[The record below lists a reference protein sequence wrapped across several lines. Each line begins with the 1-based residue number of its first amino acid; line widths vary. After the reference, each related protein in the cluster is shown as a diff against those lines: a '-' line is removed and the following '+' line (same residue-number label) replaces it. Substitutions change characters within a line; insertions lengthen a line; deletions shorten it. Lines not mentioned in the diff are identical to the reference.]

1 MRAAGSWSQTGPPD
15 IVRRMQNNTQHMP
28 NPHFNPHSSPPS
40 KHAVTHRMRLLP
52 SLLLCLSSL
61 PLAGCSNAS
70 EPAVA
75 QARVEARPNAA
86 QSAPLPPKPVIPPI
100 SQLRI
105 ALEAVEAGRESPVEL
120 PADHA
125 MRGWI
130 GYAALRRE
138 LATLQPDRAEA
149 FLRRHAGEP
158 VADVFR
164 EAWLGTLARRE
175 DWIHFLQA
183 WSPAV
188 KDTALRC
195 HALNARQALGR
206 VDADW
211 TEQAQALWRG
221 AARSLPDA
229 CDAPMAVLAARGGL
243 PAALRWARIE
253 KAAEAWQPAVMRAA
267 ARGLPADEF
276 ALAMDYAAFLDA
288 PHARAY
294 DWPKTARSRAIAS
307 HGLAR
312 YAKAQPAAAESLLPK
327 YASALGMNDAERG
340 RALYQGALWT
350 VASYGSE
357 SARRLNAVPDVAYDA
372 RLHEWRVREAMSRSD
387 WRATLA
393 AIRKMPPAQRSDS
406 RWTYFEGRM
415 LELTGDEAG
424 AKAAFAR
431 AAKIPE
437 FHGFLAADR
446 IGAPYALC
454 PWEWTP
460 EPRAKTAIERD
471 PAIARAMA
479 LYTLE
484 RAGWAEREWKH
495 ALARFTPEQ
504 RRIAVE
510 VAQDN
515 GWFDRGVFG
524 LVRVDG
530 TSYPDELRLY
540 RLRFPLHHDDVIRR
554 EAAKHRLDPTWVAAE
569 IRAESV
575 FNPRARSHADARGLM
590 QVLPSTGAGVA
601 RRIGL
606 DWRGG
611 DALYDSEYNI
621 MLGTAYLRQ
630 LEDKYAQTYLAIA
643 AYNAGPAPV
652 ARWMSQRPGMPA
664 DLWIETVSYK
674 ETRDYIARILAFS
687 VIYDWRLN
695 GKAMPVTDRLAGRM
709 VDTRKAFVC
718 PAPEPSS
725 ATGNSTPTTRPS
737 PDEGDAGD
745 DARGAS

>member
-1 MRAAGSWSQTGPPD
+1 
-15 IVRRMQNNTQHMP
+15 
-28 NPHFNPHSSPPS
+28 
-40 KHAVTHRMRLLP
+40 MRLLP
-52 SLLLCLSSL
+52 SLLLCLAGL

-70 EPAVA
+70 EPAMA
-75 QARVEARPNAA
+75 QAKAA
-86 QSAPLPPKPVIPPI
+86 PAQTAPLPPKPTIPPLP
-100 SQLRI
+100 QLRI
-105 ALEAVEAGRESPVEL
+105 ALDAAESGREIPVEL

-130 GYAALRRE
+130 EYAGLRRE

-149 FLRRHAGEP
+149 FLRRYAGEA
-158 VADVFR
+158 VAGLFR
-164 EAWLGTLARRE
+164 EAWLGTLAQRE
-175 DWIHFLQA
+175 DWPHFLQA

-206 VDADW
+206 IDADW
-211 TEQAQALWRG
+211 TEQAQAIWRG
-221 AARSLPDA
+221 AARSLPEA
-229 CDAPMAVLAARGGL
+229 CDAPLAVLAARGGL
-243 PAALRWARIE
+243 PSALRWERID

-267 ARGLPADEF
+267 ARGLPADDF

-312 YAKAQPAAAESLLPK
+312 YAKAQPAAAEALVPR
-327 YASALGMNDAERG
+327 YASALGMGDADRG

-350 VASYGSE
+350 VASYGPE
-357 SARRLNAVPDVAYDA
+357 SARRLNAVPEVAYDA
-372 RLHEWRVREAMSRSD
+372 RLHEWRVREAMARSD
-387 WRATLA
+387 WPAALA
-393 AIRKMPPAQRSDS
+393 AIRKMPPAQRADS

-415 LELTGDEAG
+415 LELTGDESG

-460 EPRAKTAIERD
+460 GARAKTEIERD

-479 LYTLE
+479 LYRLE
-484 RAGWAEREWKH
+484 RGGWAEREWKH

-530 TSYPDELRLY
+530 QSYPDETRLY

-554 EAAKHRLDPTWVAAE
+554 EAAKHQLDPTWVAAE

-601 RRIGL
+601 RSIGL

-611 DALYDSEYNI
+611 EALYDSEYNI

-630 LEDKYAQTYLAIA
+630 LEDKYTQTYLAIA

-695 GKAMPVTDRLAGRM
+695 GKAMPVTDRLAGRI

-718 PAPEPSS
+718 PAPEPASG
-725 ATGNSTPTTRPS
+725 ATTPAAS
-737 PDEGDAGD
+737 PDNGQPAGSAAGD
-745 DARGAS
+745 DAQGDA